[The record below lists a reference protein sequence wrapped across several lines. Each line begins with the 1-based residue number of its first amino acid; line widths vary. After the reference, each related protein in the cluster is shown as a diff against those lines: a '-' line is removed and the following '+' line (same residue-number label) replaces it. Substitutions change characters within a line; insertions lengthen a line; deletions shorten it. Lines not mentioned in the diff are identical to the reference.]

1 MASSARVSRLSFH
14 FMWVCFKQILVIVV
28 VSLAVQVIAYLKV
41 QSTTQIMLPIDED
54 DGWNADERVKFSF
67 LFVASPGFG

>member
-1 MASSARVSRLSFH
+1 MGSGTAWFSTLVRRMASSARVSRLSFH

-28 VSLAVQVIAYLKV
+28 VSLAVQVIACLKV

-54 DGWNADERVKFSF
+54 DG
-67 LFVASPGFG
+67 